1 MMYFNIQNH
10 LIVTPF
16 CAVSDSSVCLDAVG
30 DHFAKYPERWQAAF
44 EFLYRLFPQG
54 QSAEQRNEV
63 LKRLKRGKMDIA
75 DGVFATISDYNTKPL
90 EQALP
95 ESHQRYVDIQYV
107 AQGKECIGLT
117 RDAIPIYLPYDS
129 EKDIAFYA
137 SQNLS
142 YHIADPSKF
151 FVFFPSDFHAPGISI
166 SEIFQTDIVHL
177 TPELVTKIVIKLL
190 F

>member
-1 MMYFNIQNH
+1 MMYFNIQDH

-16 CAVSDSSVCLDAVG
+16 GAVPDSSVCLDAVG

-44 EFLYRLFPQG
+44 EFLSILFPKG

-63 LKRLKRGKMDIA
+63 LKRLRRGKMDIA
-75 DGVFATISDYNTKPL
+75 DGVFATISDYHTKPL

-107 AQGKECIGLT
+107 AYGKECIGLT
-117 RDAIPIYLPYDS
+117 RDAIPVYLPYDS
-129 EKDIAFYA
+129 EKDIAFYTPK
-137 SQNLS
+137 NLS
-142 YHIADPSKF
+142 YHIADPNKF
-151 FVFFPSDFHAPGISI
+151 FVFFPSDFHAPGISV
-166 SEIFQTDIVHL
+166 SEIFQTDIVPI
-177 TPELVTKIVIKLL
+177 TSEFVIKIVVKLL